1 MNLNFRVLCFNH
13 VIMGMFQ
20 YWRQLS
26 RLQKNLIL
34 TFIFVVILFG
44 FYTVIFNSQRVLEN
58 VAEEQVLDHQAQVQ
72 KSVSAK
78 VCFYF

>member
-1 MNLNFRVLCFNH
+1 
-13 VIMGMFQ
+13 MFQ

-44 FYTVIFNSQRVLEN
+44 FYTVIFNSQRALED
-58 VAEEQVLDHQAQVQ
+58 VAEEEVLDHRAQVQ
-72 KSVSAK
+72 KSVASK